1 MLKIE
6 SLKAKIDDKK
16 ILKGVNLSVDKGS
29 VVAIMGPNGSGKST
43 LSNII
48 MGNPSYSVEGKIF
61 FEEENILDLFP
72 DERSKKGIFLS
83 FQYPV
88 SIPGVTVSSFLKA
101 VVESHKGKI
110 HFSDFLKDLKEKI
123 KLLDIPESFLSR
135 FVNVNFSGGEKKRLE
150 MLQLLMIKPK
160 LAILDETDSG
170 LDIDALNLVAKTVK
184 LLKEENPSMSFLII
198 THYNRILKLIEPDK
212 IYIMLNGRIVK
223 EGDKILAEVLEEKGY
238 DWIKKE
244 IKEIKDEK

>member
-6 SLKAKIDDKK
+6 NLKANIEDKN
-16 ILKGVNLSVDKGS
+16 ILKGVNLTVEKGK

-43 LSNII
+43 LSNVI
-48 MGNPSYSVEGKIF
+48 MGNPSYEVEGKIY
-61 FEEENILDLFP
+61 FEDENILELSP

-88 SIPGVTVSSFLKA
+88 SIPGVTVSNFLKA
-101 VVESHKGKI
+101 IVEAHRGKI
-110 HFSDFLKDLKEKI
+110 HFSDFLKELKEKI

-184 LLKEENPSMSFLII
+184 MLREENKDMSFLII

-212 IYIMLNGRIVK
+212 IYIMLNGKIVK
-223 EGDKILAEVLEEKGY
+223 EGDKTLAETLEEKGY
-238 DWIKKE
+238 DWLKKE
-244 IKEIKDEK
+244 